1 MVRQRPA
8 KPCPFLGSA
17 GSIPAL
23 SAHSTIHYSLPTTH
37 YSLISVLVAQRIEHR
52 PAEPEME
59 VRFLPRT
66 PNRYKVRHCNK
77 SYEIAY
83 IEKEQG
89 PTLFSFKFCLCFLK
103 RVC

>member
-23 SAHSTIHYSLPTTH
+23 SAHSTIHYSL
-37 YSLISVLVAQRIEHR
+37 ISVLVAQRIEHR

-66 PNRYKVRHCNK
+66 PQML
-77 SYEIAY
+77 
-83 IEKEQG
+83 QG
-89 PTLFSFKFCLCFLK
+89 WIL
-103 RVC
+103 